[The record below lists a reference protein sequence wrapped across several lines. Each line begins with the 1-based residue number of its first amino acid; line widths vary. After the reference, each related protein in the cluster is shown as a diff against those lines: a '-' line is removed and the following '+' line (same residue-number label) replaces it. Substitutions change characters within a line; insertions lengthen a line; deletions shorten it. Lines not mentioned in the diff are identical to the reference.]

1 MTDENQAE
9 QAASGITFDNEVDN
23 AISQDANE
31 GSAPQVD
38 ENPAVETPED
48 KVEEIKKEADP
59 QDGFQK
65 RINKVTADK
74 YEQQRRA
81 DAAEAKNAE
90 LEAKIASNT
99 PQAKEPELSDPDID
113 YDEDKLLQA
122 RINYGVNKAVAET
135 TKNTQQTQKE
145 ERSAQAKADIN
156 QKFTERAKVFAEDKK
171 DYMEVMG
178 KVPIL
183 QPSVLDAVMERENGP
198 ELVYF
203 LGNHLDIAD
212 SIINMNPVA
221 AGIKIGEISRKLAEP
236 KQIKP
241 SGAPD
246 PIDPLKG
253 SGVTATDRGPKGATF
268 E

>member
-1 MTDENQAE
+1 MTENAAE
-9 QAASGITFDNEVDN
+9 KVDSGITFDDEVDN
-23 AISQDANE
+23 AINEDATE
-31 GSAPQVD
+31 DSAPQED
-38 ENPAVETPED
+38 ESPAVETPEGTEIEAKPEKHSD
-48 KVEEIKKEADP
+48 KF
-59 QDGFQK
+59 QD

-90 LEAKIASNT
+90 LEAKLAASA
-99 PQAKEPELSDPDID
+99 PQAREPQASDPDID
-113 YDEDKLLQA
+113 FDEDKLAQA
-122 RINYGVNKAVAET
+122 RINYRVDQKLAES
-135 TKNTQQTQKE
+135 TKDAQQKDIEQKSE
-145 ERSAQAKADIN
+145 SAKAELDR
-156 QKFTERAKVFAEDKK
+156 KFAERASVFAADKK
-171 DYMEVMG
+171 DYIKVMAN
-178 KVPIL
+178 VPIL

-203 LGNHLDIAD
+203 LGNHLDIAYQ
-212 SIINMNPVA
+212 IIGMNPVA

-246 PIDPLKG
+246 PIDPIKG
-253 SGVTATDRGPKGATF
+253 GGKTSSEDRGPKGATF